1 MISNPKKSKA
11 NYWITGIT
19 GAKQEAGKNYVQ
31 VEWWNDPDKEPLAKD
46 WLEEAE
52 VRNLGSTSNDMV
64 DDYYKLAST
73 AAENGD
79 DLQNL
84 PQAGDQTKPT
94 LTADQPRQKTAYL
107 ATRRR
112 DMIANA
118 DLTPSSVYDGIN
130 DCENCRMNH
139 FRRFSDNFGREKS
152 LANIYGSKPKNEWT
166 ELSQSQSSE
175 EKSLQD
181 ENLSLSPSEKLPK
194 GSEHM
199 LQHGAA
205 NEIAATLSQQAHE
218 PSTSLNPGG

>member
-1 MISNPKKSKA
+1 MGREVAEDYNQPPLLTRDGAPVRRSTRTAGLQRPDYGYEESKPRRRNPGERVISSPKKSKA

-166 ELSQSQSSE
+166 
-175 EKSLQD
+175 
-181 ENLSLSPSEKLPK
+181 
-194 GSEHM
+194 
-199 LQHGAA
+199 
-205 NEIAATLSQQAHE
+205 
-218 PSTSLNPGG
+218 